1 MLKIVICFCLTFSGL
16 FLFGQ
21 TTDSINSNLN
31 TSHLRISLLTCGV
44 GEQVWETF
52 GHTGIRVI
60 DSNRRDDMRDVVFN
74 YGTFDGYDKDF
85 EIKFMKGKLLYY
97 LSVYPYNDFLQEYRE
112 GNKSVVEQIL
122 LLDKKQNEYFLSL
135 LVENAKPENKYYK
148 YDFFF
153 DNCATRIRNI
163 FPKTFEGNFVF
174 GQTIAPSSHPSF
186 RDIINEYFYKKHWIR
201 IGVNLLLGSKID
213 REMTSSEI
221 MFLPDYLSMGI
232 KDATVNKQKVSTD
245 TVTLLSG
252 SPHEKAGIN
261 EPFIV
266 FCIVFALTLLGFSI
280 NKLRILGRIMSFL
293 LLFITGIMG
302 CVLLIMWFGT
312 NHQTCANNFNL
323 LWLLPTNLILAFFK
337 PKGRNRYAL
346 IAILFIVITFF
357 LHLFNI
363 QRITILEI
371 TPILLSLLLVY
382 GSIFRNS
389 RMLNIK
395 TIE

>member
-21 TTDSINSNLN
+21 TIDSINSNLN
-31 TSHLRISLLTCGV
+31 ASHLRISLLTCGV

-60 DSNRRDDMRDVVFN
+60 DSDRHDEMRDVVFN

-97 LSVYPYNDFLQEYRE
+97 LSVYPYNDFLQEYKE
-112 GNKSVVEQIL
+112 GNKSVKEQVL

-135 LVENAKPENKYYK
+135 LAENAKPENKYYK

-174 GQTIAPSSHPSF
+174 GQTIAPGSHPSF

-221 MFLPDYLSMGI
+221 MFLPDYLSIGI
-232 KDATVNKQKVSTD
+232 KDATVNKQKISTD

-252 SPHEKAGIN
+252 SPHDKAGIN

-266 FCIVFALTLLGFSI
+266 FCCVFILTLLGLSF
-280 NKLRILGRIMSFL
+280 NNLRILGKIMSFL

-337 PKGRNRYAL
+337 PKGRNRYVL

-371 TPILLSLLLVY
+371 TPILLSLILVY
-382 GSIFRNS
+382 GNIFRNS
-389 RMLNIK
+389 SILNAK
-395 TIE
+395 Q